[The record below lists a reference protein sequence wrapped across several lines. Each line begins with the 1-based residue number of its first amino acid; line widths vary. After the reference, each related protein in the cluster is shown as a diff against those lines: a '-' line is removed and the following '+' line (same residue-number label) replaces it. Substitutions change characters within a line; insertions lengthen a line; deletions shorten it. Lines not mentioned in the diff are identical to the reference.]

1 MAARL
6 AFSLVDAFSAGPY
19 TGNPAGV
26 VLDAGALNDAQM
38 RAIAREINASE
49 TAFLSRAASGEVPRL
64 RWFTPRC
71 EVSFC
76 GHATL
81 ATAHA
86 LHTLDASLGEPRE
99 PAWSATFSSSAG
111 RLAVRAEPDP
121 ADPRQ
126 PCYWLEMPPPQ
137 LRPDHTNPMR
147 TCELLGLTLDDLDPA
162 TPIMRTR
169 DDDLIVLVKSWHTL
183 MGARP
188 RFAELAEWCAQ
199 HNLRGVCAATTH
211 TLSPSIQVHSRF
223 FAPAAGVNEDP
234 VTGSVHGPLAMLLVI
249 NHMVPVAGPRA
260 ALNCLQSEA
269 GGRSGLVQV
278 LVESHPDGYHATIG
292 GHCDTVLT
300 GTLVAP
306 PTESAAT

>member
-1 MAARL
+1 MPARL

-26 VLDAGALNDAQM
+26 VLDAGTLNDAQM
-38 RAIAREINASE
+38 QAIAREINASE
-49 TAFLSRAASGEVPRL
+49 TAFLARGSGAEAPRL

-86 LHTLDASLGEPRE
+86 LHALDAALGDPRE
-99 PAWSATFSSSAG
+99 PAWTASFSSSAG
-111 RLAVRAEPDP
+111 RLVVRAEPDP

-126 PCYWLEMPPPQ
+126 LHFWLEMPPPQ
-137 LRPDHTNPMR
+137 LSPDQTNPMR
-147 TCELLGLTLDDLDPA
+147 TCELLGLSIDDVDPA

-188 RFAELAEWCAQ
+188 RFAELAEWCTQ

-223 FAPAAGVNEDP
+223 FAPASGVNEDP

-249 NHMVPVAGPRA
+249 NHMVPVAGARA

-269 GGRSGLVQV
+269 GGRSGLVHV
-278 LVESHPDGYHATIG
+278 LVESRPDGYHATIG
-292 GHCDTVLT
+292 GRCDTVLT

-306 PTESAAT
+306 PVESPAV